1 MLIRARGR
9 DFTSPNGHSTRIT
22 CCVRWLWH
30 SQHDAFKNNRKM
42 LFLFCFFLS
51 TSMHLLWLL
60 LSISHSQ
67 YSVSIQYSTIK
78 HFIFVLKAFFP
89 RSSPHQINVENR
101 IRNCFIM
108 LFYPKASIEHTFC
121 LHLYLTLF
129 WYDYHCFFSFTEVYT
144 ILKFDKTIAI
154 LFLEIINELRFKLIP
169 LI

>member
-1 MLIRARGR
+1 MCWLEREGEIVRRQMGIARGLLVVCAGF
-9 DFTSPNGHSTRIT
+9 DTVSMTHLKIIEK
-22 CCVRWLWH
+22 CC
-30 SQHDAFKNNRKM
+30 
-42 LFLFCFFLS
+42 FCFVFLS

-78 HFIFVLKAFFP
+78 HFIFVLKAFPP

-169 LI
+169 FI